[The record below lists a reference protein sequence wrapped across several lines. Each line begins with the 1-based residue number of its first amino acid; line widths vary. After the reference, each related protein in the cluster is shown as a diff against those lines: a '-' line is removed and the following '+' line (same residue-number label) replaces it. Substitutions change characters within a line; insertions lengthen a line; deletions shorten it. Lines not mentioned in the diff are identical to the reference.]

1 MQYYLFPDTA
11 AQLSRVMTEAM
22 APAFVLAA
30 VASLVSTL
38 LGRMT
43 AVVERIR
50 NLNDI
55 SDDDK
60 SRAHLKLDVPRL
72 RRRAKL
78 LESAA
83 YLALFSGM
91 CTALLLVTG
100 FICAYLRLEH
110 VYGVAVL
117 FVLAVV
123 LLGAALFRFAQEV
136 RVGLSEADHYR

>member
-78 LESAA
+78 LENAA

-91 CTALLLVTG
+91 CTALLLRRG
-100 FICAYLRLEH
+100 RP
-110 VYGVAVL
+110 
-117 FVLAVV
+117 
-123 LLGAALFRFAQEV
+123 FRFGSRFARRGAV
-136 RVGLSEADHYR
+136 